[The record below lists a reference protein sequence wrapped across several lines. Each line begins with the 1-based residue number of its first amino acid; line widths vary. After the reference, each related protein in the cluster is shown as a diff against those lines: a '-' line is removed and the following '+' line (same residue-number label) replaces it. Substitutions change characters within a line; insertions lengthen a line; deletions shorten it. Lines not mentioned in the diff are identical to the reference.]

1 MSSRAFQF
9 SQAANIGINVFP
21 DLSVLPAVGDVVSAA
36 TVATGKV
43 TWRYNGPAGV
53 GVFLPL
59 TGGTLT
65 NYLSLHA
72 DPANDEHAST
82 KRYVDASTSNALGIV
97 ANNYLALAGGTLTG
111 LLNLAAAAPAQPQ
124 HATRKDYVDTSV
136 SVALATVASTYLP
149 LAGGVLAGML
159 QLPATTPTLGTHATT
174 KDYVDTKAASY
185 LPLGGGT
192 LTGLLTGVG
201 ITATGTLTVGQTASG
216 NAVLVMNAPAG
227 ATRAIRMQ
235 SGGLLRW
242 QFTFVTAE
250 STGNAGA
257 DLLLTRYDDT
267 GASLG
272 SIFTFTR
279 SSGAAKFQAG
289 VSVWNVATPAAR
301 PAVTGSRGGNAALAS
316 FLTAMASYGYITDST
331 TA

>member
-1 MSSRAFQF
+1 M
-9 SQAANIGINVFP
+9 
-21 DLSVLPAVGDVVSAA
+21 
-36 TVATGKV
+36 
-43 TWRYNGPAGV
+43 
-53 GVFLPL
+53 
-59 TGGTLT
+59 
-65 NYLSLHA
+65 
-72 DPANDEHAST
+72 
-82 KRYVDASTSNALGIV
+82 
-97 ANNYLALAGGTLTG
+97 
-111 LLNLAAAAPAQPQ
+111 
-124 HATRKDYVDTSV
+124 
-136 SVALATVASTYLP
+136 
-149 LAGGVLAGML
+149 M
-159 QLPATTPTLGTHATT
+159 QLPATTPTLGTHAVT

-192 LTGLLTGVG
+192 LTGLLTGIN

-272 SIFTFTR
+272 SIVTFTR